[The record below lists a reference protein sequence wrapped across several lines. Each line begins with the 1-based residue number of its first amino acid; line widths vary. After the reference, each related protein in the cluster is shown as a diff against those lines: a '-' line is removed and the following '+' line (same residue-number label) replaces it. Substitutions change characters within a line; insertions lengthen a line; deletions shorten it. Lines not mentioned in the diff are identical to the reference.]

1 MILKHFF
8 NEAIFL
14 KKKAALG
21 FAQKTE
27 SFGGKRSIRTHKRPE
42 NRFRT
47 LKKKRRNLKTAEC
60 PRILERISIHEKIRH
75 RFSVFYHVGNH
86 AIFVRHMGAFVK
98 RRPYGAGVTFPS

>member
-1 MILKHFF
+1 MILKRFF
-8 NEAIFL
+8 NEAIFR
-14 KKKAALG
+14 KKEA
-21 FAQKTE
+21 
-27 SFGGKRSIRTHKRPE
+27 IRTHKRPE
-42 NRFRT
+42 KRFWAF
-47 LKKKRRNLKTAEC
+47 KKTAEC